1 MLMFFHSFL
10 LCSRAPCWFAWPSV
24 SVVATCSLLNSAEVV
39 VLFAPL
45 QCCVVFC
52 CLFSTRSFCA
62 GCLCLRKIG
71 SDVLLR
77 MVFYALPCCI
87 PVLYGYVVFLVHGL
101 IWCFPVP
108 RCVSRAFC
116 SAFLRLATISL
127 PLCSFAWNMYCGSTK
142 RQKHMLF
149 VFSSRWTLFASLC
162 SSMCAA
168 WGGIMIILCLM
179 CSLAYSAGETFC
191 NISPLVFFVKLD
203 FLSTGSLTFHKLK
216 SLTSAAR
223 LLPGRGSFERP
234 FCKGGCCSVSPPL
247 ICRHYIGI
255 TVHNSFIFFLFLW
268 HVLFCAVST
277 YLPCVPFSLVL
288 LSGTASCC
296 AVRPLLCFS
305 EIPCLL
311 NGS

>member
-1 MLMFFHSFL
+1 L
-10 LCSRAPCWFAWPSV
+10 LHTGLVW
-24 SVVATCSLLNSAEVV
+24 L
-39 VLFAPL
+39 
-45 QCCVVFC
+45 
-52 CLFSTRSFCA
+52 
-62 GCLCLRKIG
+62 
-71 SDVLLR
+71 
-77 MVFYALPCCI
+77 CCI
-87 PVLYGYVVFLVHGL
+87 PGTWPYIVFSCPSL
-101 IWCFPVP
+101 C
-108 RCVSRAFC
+108 SRAFC
-116 SAFLRLATISL
+116 SAFLRVATISL
-127 PLCSFAWNMYCGSTK
+127 PLCRFAWNTYCGSTK

-168 WGGIMIILCLM
+168 WGDIMIILCLM

-255 TVHNSFIFFLFLW
+255 TVHDSFIFFLVLW
-268 HVLFCAVST
+268 HVLFCAMST

-305 EIPCLL
+305 EIPCLI